1 MSKVEREKNKLKGSD
16 TMRETIEQFE
26 KDGMEWLVDR
36 YNVIEVNGKKFVD
49 QDWAFDY
56 SVRLDILK
64 FVSEWVVES
73 GEDLENITQDQMEVL
88 YDELVDAVY
97 QDDIH
102 ALTWSEY
109 NELAYQLV
117 DGIMGW

>member
-1 MSKVEREKNKLKGSD
+1 MNA
-16 TMRETIEQFE
+16 TIKQFE

-36 YNVIEVNGKKFVD
+36 YNVIEVNGKNFVD

-97 QDDIH
+97 QDEIH

-109 NELAYQLV
+109 NEVAYQLI